1 MESRIFSRIRDF
13 PDDGLIDPRGYSLVE
28 LPIGEFLLS
37 EFGEMDSRWIDEN
50 RRMGEETLGEI
61 ERSGIDV
68 LAWYSSFRHH
78 TVWGIFIRRSA
89 IKGFAYQF
97 ATKTGEPLQHC
108 LRAAYK
114 VLYRHELFHFQVDC
128 GYLKLDELASAH
140 SLTGSGSYQKSRIQN
155 KPWDDLEE
163 ALANARTLYKTRGIF
178 KPELA
183 RIFKN
188 SPHGYRDFGQYRL
201 KIDFMPALDQLMS
214 QPDSNLRKQPGI
226 HGIGVLVD
234 LEDSVLN
241 GQHVPVYLLD
251 T

>member
-50 RRMGEETLGEI
+50 RRIGEETLGEI

-97 ATKTGEPLQHC
+97 VTKTGQPLQHC
-108 LRAAYK
+108 LRAAYE
-114 VLYRHELFHFQVDC
+114 VLYGHELLHFQVDC
-128 GYLKLDELASAH
+128 GYLKLDELVAAH
-140 SLTGSGSYQKSRIQN
+140 SLSGSDPYLQSRDLNQ
-155 KPWDDLEE
+155 PWDDLEE
-163 ALANARTLYKTRGIF
+163 ALANARTLYKTRGLF

-183 RIFKN
+183 RILKN
-188 SPHGYRDFGQYRL
+188 SPHGYRDFGQYRF
-201 KIDFMPALDQLMS
+201 KIDFMAALDRLML
-214 QPDSNLRKQPGI
+214 QPNSKLRGQPGI
-226 HGIGVLVD
+226 HGVGVLID
-234 LEDSVLN
+234 LEDSILN
-241 GQHVPVYLLD
+241 GQHVPVYLLN